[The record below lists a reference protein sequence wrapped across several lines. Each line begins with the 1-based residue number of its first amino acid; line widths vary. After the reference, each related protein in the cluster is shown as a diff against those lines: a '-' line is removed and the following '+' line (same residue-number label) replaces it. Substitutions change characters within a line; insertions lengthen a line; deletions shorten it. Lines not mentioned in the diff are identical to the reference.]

1 VARWAVWGGADATT
15 VDGVVAR
22 VREAAADGLDAIWFP
37 QTAALDSLTAL
48 AVAGREVPGIALG
61 TAVVP
66 IQGRHPIPLAQQA
79 LTVADAV
86 GHDRLTLG
94 IGVTHAPVSQGWYGI
109 PYRQVVALCREEL
122 EALHGLLGPDRR
134 AHVEGE
140 QLTAR
145 LTLPLRGPAP
155 GLVVAAL
162 GPKMLELAGRWADGT
177 VTWMTGPRTLARSV
191 VPPLREAATAAG
203 RPDPRV
209 VVGLPVC
216 VTSDPA
222 GARERLAPAM
232 AGAAQMASYRR
243 MVAAEGV
250 ADPVDLALVGG
261 DDEVRDRLEG
271 LVAAGATEVLANVV
285 GDDEERARTRA
296 LLRTLVSAG

>member
-1 VARWAVWGGADATT
+1 VTRWAVWGGADVTS
-15 VDGVVAR
+15 VEGVVAR
-22 VREAAADGLDAIWFP
+22 VRAAAADGLDAIWFP
-37 QTAALDSLTAL
+37 QTAALDALTAL
-48 AVAGREVPGIALG
+48 AVAGRDVPGIDLG

-86 GHDRLTLG
+86 GPDRLTLG
-94 IGVTHAPVSQGWYGI
+94 IGVTHAPVSEGWYGI
-109 PYRQVVALCREEL
+109 PYGQVVALCREEL

-140 QLTAR
+140 HLTAR
-145 LTLPLRGPAP
+145 LALSLHGPAP

-162 GPKMLELAGRWADGT
+162 GPKMLELAGRFADGT

-191 VPPLREAATAAG
+191 VPALRDAAAAAG
-203 RPDPRV
+203 RPAPRV

-222 GARERLAPAM
+222 GARERLSPAM
-232 AGAAQMASYRR
+232 AGSAQMASYRR

-250 ADPVDLALVGG
+250 AAPVDLALVGD
-261 DDEVRDRLEG
+261 DDEVRERLEG

-285 GDDEERARTRA
+285 GDDDERARTRA
-296 LLRTLVSAG
+296 LLRTLVAGG